1 MRRFAAVLR
10 HQKAGFT
17 ANGMICWRIP
27 EEKLPDLGYRLAAYP
42 QVSHCYQRPVY
53 PDWPYSVF
61 SMVHALSREKC
72 EEIARQMSE
81 EIGISDYAI
90 LYSTKEYK
98 KERVKYYVG

>member
-1 MRRFAAVLR
+1 MLFR
-10 HQKAGFT
+10 
-17 ANGMICWRIP
+17 
-27 EEKLPDLGYRLAAYP
+27 
-42 QVSHCYQRPVY
+42 SCYQRPVY